1 MNTKKLILSSLV
13 CFSFIIG
20 MVTIPANATPNEE
33 DSDYISLSK
42 LTTSKEGTITNPSKD
57 TVEYKFSDNIIK
69 IDFTSPFININDKII
84 PLETEEING
93 LKLPNFKAKFKR
105 NEEDQIIVKSS
116 LIKDTLNIELNNAE
130 KEEKKENEE
139 ETENINDLTNQDQEE
154 NTNQTVTT
162 NTRPNQ
168 NNNTTQTRP
177 NNRPNRPSGNTGS
190 SNNNSN
196 GNNSSNNNKPTKP
209 VKPPVTDDNNES
221 NDNNSNGNDNSNNND
236 NSNEDNNTS
245 KPDTGGDNNSNGS
258 DSGSSNTSPEQETQ
272 TQDNSN

>member
-1 MNTKKLILSSLV
+1 MNKKKLILSSLV

-20 MVTIPANATPNEE
+20 MVSIPANATPNEE

-130 KEEKKENEE
+130 KKEDEE
-139 ETENINDLTNQDQEE
+139 ETENTNDLTNQAPEE
-154 NTNQTVTT
+154 NTNQNVTT

-168 NNNTTQTRP
+168 NNSTTQTRP

-190 SNNNSN
+190 NNNNNN
-196 GNNSSNNNKPTKP
+196 GNNSNNKPTKP

>member
-93 LKLPNFKAKFKR
+93 LKLPSFKAKFKR
-105 NEEDQIIVKSS
+105 NEENQIIIKSS

-130 KEEKKENEE
+130 KKENEE
-139 ETENINDLTNQDQEE
+139 ETENTNDLTNQAPEE
-154 NTNQTVTT
+154 NTNQNVTT

-168 NNNTTQTRP
+168 NNSTTQTRP

-190 SNNNSN
+190 NTNNN
-196 GNNSSNNNKPTKP
+196 GNNSNNKPTKP

-258 DSGSSNTSPEQETQ
+258 NSGSSNTSPEQETQ

>member
-130 KEEKKENEE
+130 KEEKKEDEE
-139 ETENINDLTNQDQEE
+139 ETENTNDLTNQDQDE
-154 NTNQTVTT
+154 NTNQNITT

-168 NNNTTQTRP
+168 NNSTTQTRP

-190 SNNNSN
+190 NNNNNN
-196 GNNSSNNNKPTKP
+196 GNNSNNKPTKP

>member
-93 LKLPNFKAKFKR
+93 LKLPSFKAKFKR
-105 NEEDQIIVKSS
+105 NEENQIIIKSS

-130 KEEKKENEE
+130 KKENEE
-139 ETENINDLTNQDQEE
+139 ETENTNDLTNQAPEE
-154 NTNQTVTT
+154 NTNQNVTT

-168 NNNTTQTRP
+168 NNSTTQTRP

-190 SNNNSN
+190 NNNN
-196 GNNSSNNNKPTKP
+196 GNNSNNKPTKP
-209 VKPPVTDDNNES
+209 VKPPVTDDNNVS

>member
-84 PLETEEING
+84 PLETEEIND

-105 NEEDQIIVKSS
+105 NEENQIIVKSS

-130 KEEKKENEE
+130 KEEKKEDEE
-139 ETENINDLTNQDQEE
+139 ETENTNDLTNQAPDE
-154 NTNQTVTT
+154 NTNQNVTT

-168 NNNTTQTRP
+168 NNSTTQTRP

-190 SNNNSN
+190 NNNN
-196 GNNSSNNNKPTKP
+196 GNNSNNKPTKP